1 MGTADLGSIFRRLL
15 VAFVIMA
22 LGLAVPLLATRASH
36 AQTVGQILVEGT
48 QRIEPATVLSYMVI
62 APGDRFDDERI
73 DRSLKALFAT
83 GLFADVTMRP
93 QGSDL
98 VVRVVENP
106 IINRLA
112 FEGNQKI
119 TEETMLKEV
128 QLRPRQVYTRAK
140 VQSDLQRILQLYR
153 RSGRFAATV
162 EPKVIQLPQN
172 RVDLVFEIAEGAPT
186 TINRIRFIGNSKYSD
201 GRLREAI
208 TTKETAWYRFLSSD
222 DIYDPDRLTYDRE
235 QLRKFY
241 LSKGYA
247 DFRVV
252 SAVAELTP
260 SREAFFITFTL
271 EEGEQYKFGKIDI
284 TSGIKDIDLAP
295 FYAIVPMQTGDTY
308 DADRVEKAVQDIT
321 FELGRLG
328 YAFVDVKPEIKRSPT
343 GKVLDFTF
351 RIDEG
356 QRVYVERINISGNVR
371 TLDKVIRREFRV
383 VEGDAFNTAKLRRSR
398 QRLRGLAFFEK
409 VDIAE
414 NRGTTPDKVQIDVSV
429 QEKSTGELSIG
440 AGYSTTEALL
450 GDIGLRER
458 NLLGR
463 GQDIRVNLSLSFKR
477 QQIDHSFTEP
487 YFLDRELS
495 AGYDVFHRKQD
506 LQRRSG
512 FDQTSTGGG
521 LRTGFPI
528 TENLSASTFYRVRHD
543 LIENLASTVS
553 DVIRR
558 QAGGS
563 VTSLVGYSIAY
574 DRRDDKIEPTSG
586 YIFRGGNEL
595 GGLGG
600 TEHFI
605 RTSGNYTHFFS
616 IADEWVL
623 SGSVDGGHIK
633 GISDDV
639 NIVNRFFVGG
649 DSFRGFKQ
657 GGIGVRDPVS
667 GDALGANIYYTG
679 TAELTFPLGL
689 PKEFGMKGRVFSIVG
704 SAYDVDEKSFA
715 VLSSSALRASS
726 GFGVTWVSPLGPINI
741 DIAVPVIKQEFD
753 QHEYFRFNFGTR
765 F

>member
-1 MGTADLGSIFRRLL
+1 MGTAGLGSFFRRFL
-15 VAFVIMA
+15 VACLVVTC
-22 LGLAVPLLATRASH
+22 GLAAPEAARAQS
-36 AQTVGQILVEGT
+36 VGQILVEGT

-83 GLFADVTMRP
+83 GLFADVTTRR

-106 IINRLA
+106 IINRIA

-119 TEETMLKEV
+119 TEDVMLKEV
-128 QLRPRQVYTRAK
+128 QLRPRQVYTRSK

-186 TINRIRFIGNSKYSD
+186 TINRIRFIGNAKYSD

-208 TTKETAWYRFLSSD
+208 STKETAWYRFLSSD

-235 QLRKFY
+235 QLRRFY

-260 SREAFFITFTL
+260 SREAFFITFTI

-284 TSGIKDIDLAP
+284 ASGIKDLDLAP
-295 FYAIVPMQTGDTY
+295 FYAVLPMKEGETY

-328 YAFVDVKPEIKRSPT
+328 YAFIDVKPEIKRNRE
-343 GKVLDFTF
+343 GRALDFTF

-371 TLDKVIRREFRV
+371 TLDKVVRREFRL

-398 QRLRGLAFFEK
+398 QRLRGLGFFEK
-409 VDIAE
+409 VEIAE
-414 NRGTTPDKVQIDVSV
+414 TRGTTPDKVQIDVSV
-429 QEKSTGELSIG
+429 QEKSTGELTIG

-487 YFLDRELS
+487 YFLDREVS
-495 AGYDVFHRKQD
+495 AGYDIFHRKQN

-512 FDQTSTGGG
+512 FDQTSTGAS

-528 TENLSASTFYRVRHD
+528 TENLSALTYYRARHD
-543 LIENLASTVS
+543 MIENLSPQVS
-553 DVIRR
+553 NAVRR
-558 QAGGS
+558 QAGGT
-563 VTSLVGYSIAY
+563 VTSLVGYGLAY

-586 YIFRGGNEL
+586 FVGRIGNDL

-600 TEHFI
+600 TEHFV
-605 RTSGNYTHFFS
+605 RSSASYTHYYA

-623 SGSVDGGHIK
+623 SGGIDGGHIV
-633 GISDDV
+633 GLSDDV
-639 NIVNRFFVGG
+639 NIVNRFFIGG
-649 DSFRGFKQ
+649 DTFRGFKP
-657 GGIGVRDPVS
+657 GGIGVRDPAS
-667 GDALGANIYYTG
+667 GDALGANTYYTG
-679 TAELTFPLGL
+679 TAEMGFPLGL

-704 SAYDVDEKSFA
+704 SAFDIDEA
-715 VLSSSALRASS
+715 TAIVLSSTALRASA
-726 GFGVTWVSPLGPINI
+726 GVGVTWISPLGPINI
-741 DIAVPVIKQEFD
+741 DLALPFLKQEFD
-753 QHEYFRFNFGTR
+753 QKEFFRFNFGTR